1 MSLRFDFLLD
11 ARRHGTHPCSCTLS
25 MLSEILI
32 SFGAG
37 QGQIYES
44 ACKKDLKTGLVPCL
58 SVFHL
63 ELSYQVAIDGAA
75 SLQIK
80 PHLAHSIKTCIRVP
94 EHQQL

>member
-1 MSLRFDFLLD
+1 MEHTPVPALY
-11 ARRHGTHPCSCTLS
+11 H

-94 EHQQL
+94 EHQQP